1 MENQTVD
8 ILMAVY
14 NGEKYIENQ
23 LLSLLQQ
30 KHKNWRLYIQDDGS
44 TDTTL
49 AIAKRFKD
57 SDSRIFIIENNVKNQ
72 GAGGNFLSMVKY
84 SQSDYAL
91 FCDQDDIWLENKIS
105 DMVFFANSKK
115 MNVTSVPGIVYADG
129 YALSDE
135 SGDIDFGGISHNHAR
150 RLNDFLFF
158 NSGYQG
164 CSILMNKP
172 LKDLVANY
180 SGFIY
185 LHDDIVSLVAHAFDN
200 VYFLPKKLM
209 LYRQHIGA
217 VTGNKNFA
225 EKGIFS
231 KLFSV
236 KYLISRKH
244 YREKKEFYENYS
256 HKISPENKKLL
267 SQYLKFCVESSK
279 LKKIIIIMRN
289 DFTLGGNKFKL
300 IIKTFLRKGFDSE

>member
-30 KHKNWRLYIQDDGS
+30 KHKNWQLYIQDDGS
-44 TDTTL
+44 TDSTL
-49 AIAKRFKD
+49 AIVKRYKD
-57 SDSRIFIIENNVKNQ
+57 SDSRITIIENNVKKQ
-72 GAGGNFLSMVKY
+72 GAGRNFLSMIEY

-105 DMVFFANSKK
+105 DMVSFANSKN
-115 MNVTSVPGIVYADG
+115 MNATSVPGIIYADG
-129 YALSDE
+129 YAFSDE

-209 LYRQHIGA
+209 LYRQHRGA
-217 VTGNKNFA
+217 VTGNKSFSQ
-225 EKGIFS
+225 KGIFS
-231 KLFSV
+231 KLLSV

-256 HKISPENKKLL
+256 QEISPENNKLL

-289 DFTLGGNKFKL
+289 DFTLGGSKIKL
-300 IIKTFLRKGFDSE
+300 IVKTLVRKGFDSE